1 MMMRKPLVAL
11 LLLSVAA
18 CSGGQP
24 EERKSE
30 DLKTFNVEERGS
42 TTTDTAASE
51 AAPGAPPRPPEVS
64 PTAAPGVAF
73 DYRYAFRLPPERVG
87 GVQEQHAAACEK
99 LGQDRCRIT
108 GMTYEQDGE
117 EEVSAQLL
125 LKLDPQLARRFGREA
140 SDAVT
145 RAEGLIAA
153 VEISGE
159 DVGSAIES
167 EQQAQGQMQQSLSR
181 IEGELAQKG
190 RSGTERAELQRQAEQ
205 LRQSMRVT
213 EQSVGERRKQLATT
227 PMAFRYTAGETDQ
240 SLGGDVRQ
248 ALKAF
253 TSAARAVLIALVYL
267 LPWMLA
273 ALGIALVLR
282 WVRRRFFSD
291 RDEAPLSVRPPEA
304 K

>member
-1 MMMRKPLVAL
+1 MRKAYAGL
-11 LLLSVAA
+11 LLISVAA
-18 CSGGQP
+18 CGSG

-42 TTTDTAASE
+42 ANADMAAPE
-51 AAPGAPPRPPEVS
+51 AAMRAPPRPPEVS

-73 DYRYAFRLPPERVG
+73 DYRYAFRLPPERIG
-87 GVQEQHAAACEK
+87 AVQEQHAAACEK
-99 LGQDRCRIT
+99 LGPYRCRIT
-108 GMTYEQDGE
+108 GMSYEQDGE

-145 RAEGLIAA
+145 RSDGLVAA

-167 EQQAQGQMQQSLSR
+167 EQQAQGQMQQSLTR

-213 EQSVGERRKQLATT
+213 QQSVGERRKQLATT
-227 PMAFRYTAGETDQ
+227 PMAFRYTAGETDP
-240 SLGGDVRQ
+240 SLAGDARQ
-248 ALKAF
+248 ALEAF
-253 TSAARAVLIALVYL
+253 TSAARSVLIALLYL

-291 RDEAPLSVRPPEA
+291 RDDAPPSAVPPEV

>member
-1 MMMRKPLVAL
+1 MRKALAGL
-11 LLLSVAA
+11 LLISVAA
-18 CSGGQP
+18 CGSQQ

-42 TTTDTAASE
+42 ATTDMAAPE

-73 DYRYAFRLPPERVG
+73 DYRYAFRLPPERIG
-87 GVQEQHAAACEK
+87 TVQEQHALACEK
-99 LGQDRCRIT
+99 LGPDRCRIT
-108 GMTYEQDGE
+108 GMTYEQDDE
-117 EEVSAQLL
+117 EDVSAQLL

-140 SDAVT
+140 GDAVT
-145 RAEGLIAA
+145 KADGLIAA

-167 EQQAQGQMQQSLSR
+167 DQQNQAQVQESLRR

-190 RSGTERAELQRQAEQ
+190 RSGTERAELQRQAQELRRTTRMNEQ
-205 LRQSMRVT
+205 T
-213 EQSVGERRKQLATT
+213 IGERRKQLATT
-227 PMAFRYTAGETDQ
+227 PMAFRYTAGETDD

-248 ALKAF
+248 ALSAF
-253 TSAARAVLIALVYL
+253 GDGARIVLIALLYL

-273 ALGIALVLR
+273 AFAIALTLR

-291 RDEAPLSVRPPEA
+291 RDDAPAAATPPVE

>member
-1 MMMRKPLVAL
+1 MRKPLVAL

-24 EERKSE
+24 EERQSK
-30 DLKTFNVEERGS
+30 DLKTFDVQEGG
-42 TTTDTAASE
+42 TATADTAATEGS
-51 AAPGAPPRPPEVS
+51 PPRPPEVS

-73 DYRYAFRLPPERVG
+73 DYRYSFRLPPERIG
-87 GVQEQHAAACEK
+87 AVQEQHAAACEK
-99 LGQDRCRIT
+99 LGPDRCRIT
-108 GMTYEQDGE
+108 GMTYEQDGDE
-117 EEVSAQLL
+117 DVSAQLL

-145 RAEGLIAA
+145 RSDGLIAA

-167 EQQAQGQMQQSLSR
+167 DQQNQAQVQESLRR

-205 LRQSMRVT
+205 LRQSTRMN
-213 EQSVGERRKQLATT
+213 EQTIGARRKQLATT

-248 ALKAF
+248 ALSAF
-253 TSAARAVLIALVYL
+253 GDGARIVLIALLYL

-291 RDEAPLSVRPPEA
+291 RDDTPRAATPPVE

>member
-1 MMMRKPLVAL
+1 MRKALAGL
-11 LLLSVAA
+11 LLISVAA
-18 CSGGQP
+18 CGGQ
-24 EERKSE
+24 EKSKSE

-42 TTTDTAASE
+42 DAAMTQTE

-73 DYRYAFRLPPERVG
+73 DYRYAFRLPPERIG
-87 GVQEQHAAACEK
+87 AVQEQHAAACEK
-99 LGQDRCRIT
+99 LGPDRCRIT
-108 GMTYEQDGE
+108 GMTYEQDGKE
-117 EEVSAQLL
+117 DVSAQLL

-159 DVGSAIES
+159 DVGSVIEAES
-167 EQQAQGQMQQSLSR
+167 EAQGRMGESLRR

-190 RSGTERAELQRQAEQ
+190 RSGSERAELQRQAEQ
-205 LRQSMRVT
+205 LRQSVRMS
-213 EQSVGERRKQLATT
+213 EGSVGERRKQLATT
-227 PMAFRYTAGETDQ
+227 PMAFRYTAGETDD

-248 ALKAF
+248 ALGAF
-253 TSAARAVLIALVYL
+253 VDGARIVLIALLYL

-273 ALGIALVLR
+273 ALGIALALR

-291 RDEAPLSVRPPEA
+291 RDAAPPEVN
-304 K
+304 

>member
-1 MMMRKPLVAL
+1 MRKALAGL
-11 LLLSVAA
+11 LLISVAA
-18 CSGGQP
+18 CGGQ

-42 TTTDTAASE
+42 TTTTTDMAASE

-73 DYRYAFRLPPERVG
+73 DYRYAFRLPPARVG
-87 GVQEQHAAACEK
+87 AVQEQHAAACEK
-99 LGQDRCRIT
+99 LGPDRCRIT
-108 GMTYEQDGE
+108 GMTYEQDGK

-145 RAEGLIAA
+145 RADGLIAS
-153 VEISGE
+153 VEIAGE
-159 DVGSAIES
+159 DVGSAIEIDS
-167 EQQAQGQMQQSLSR
+167 QAQGRMQESLGR
-181 IEGELAQKG
+181 IEGQLAQKG

-205 LRQSMRVT
+205 LRQSMQMG
-213 EQSVGERRKQLATT
+213 EQTIDARRKQLATT
-227 PMAFRYTAGETDQ
+227 PMAFRYTAGQTDD

-248 ALKAF
+248 ALDAF
-253 TSAARAVLIALVYL
+253 VSGLRILLIALLWV

-273 ALGIALVLR
+273 AFATALGLR

-291 RDEAPLSVRPPEA
+291 DRHAPPSATPPAE

>member
-1 MMMRKPLVAL
+1 MRKAYAGL
-11 LLLSVAA
+11 LLISVAA
-18 CSGGQP
+18 CGGG

-30 DLKTFNVEERGS
+30 DLKTFSVEEGGS

-51 AAPGAPPRPPEVS
+51 AASGAPPRPPEVS

-73 DYRYAFRLPPERVG
+73 DYRYAFRLPPERIG
-87 GVQEQHAAACEK
+87 TVQEQHAAACEK
-99 LGQDRCRIT
+99 LGPDRCRIT
-108 GMTYEQDGE
+108 GMTYEQDGK

-145 RAEGLIAA
+145 RADGLIAA

-159 DVGSAIES
+159 DVGSVIES
-167 EQQAQGQMQQSLSR
+167 DQQNQAQVQESLSR

-190 RSGTERAELQRQAEQ
+190 RSGTERAELQRQAKELRRSSRMNEQ
-205 LRQSMRVT
+205 T
-213 EQSVGERRKQLATT
+213 IGARRKQLATT
-227 PMAFRYTAGETDQ
+227 PMAFRYTAGETDE
-240 SLGGDVRQ
+240 SLAGDVRQ
-248 ALKAF
+248 ALRAF
-253 TSAARAVLIALVYL
+253 GDGARIVLIALLYL

-273 ALGIALVLR
+273 AFGIALVLR

-291 RDEAPLSVRPPEA
+291 RDDAPASAAPPEV